1 MYSEHYD
8 FAVSL
13 TPCEWDQYML
23 LIDAWL
29 YILRKF
35 RSKSFIQMKPIC
47 HLQSSISSFF
57 SIVLIHSR
65 FMSYYVALFLG
76 FHISSSTFVIVY
88 APWFVFFFLSLFL
101 PSCQASYR
109 PTRIVYVIFQIIHN
123 LHFCVYWIPC
133 QIEWLQALWAHNV
146 KSFYIR
152 HSSSLHHVLSH
163 IDCFNQIGN
172 SSFWEIER
180 RRRMNEKEKKNN
192 NGSFIIIIVIT

>member
-13 TPCEWDQYML
+13 TPCKWDQYML

-88 APWFVFFFLSLFL
+88 APWFVFFFSLSLSFFVSSVL
-101 PSCQASYR
+101 SSYSNRVRNFPNHTQPALLRVLDSVSNWMVTSTLSSQCQ
-109 PTRIVYVIFQIIHN
+109 VI
-123 LHFCVYWIPC
+123 L
-133 QIEWLQALWAHNV
+133 
-146 KSFYIR
+146 
-152 HSSSLHHVLSH
+152 HSSFVFSTP
-163 IDCFNQIGN
+163 CF
-172 SSFWEIER
+172 
-180 RRRMNEKEKKNN
+180 
-192 NGSFIIIIVIT
+192 ITYWLF